1 MATNTRKKI
10 DPQTLLKE
18 VPTQVFIGGQWRDAS
33 TGETFEVVDPA
44 TQETI
49 ASVAS
54 ADKDDALAAL
64 DAAVEAQADWEATAP
79 RARAELLRKAFEKVN
94 EHADELATLMTLEM
108 GKPLEQAYGEVT
120 YGAEFLRWFSE
131 ETVRHYGRAFPVP
144 EGHQRVITRHRAVG
158 PCLLITPW
166 NFPLAMATRKIAP
179 ALAAGCTVV
188 IKPAKLTPLTTMYF
202 VKLLQ
207 ELGLPNGVV
216 NVVPSAHAAEVSEPI
231 MADQRLRKLSFTGST
246 AVGKTLLKASA
257 DNLLR
262 TSMEL
267 GGNAPFIVFEDAD
280 LDAAVEGAVA
290 AKMRNGGQACISA
303 NRLYVHESIA
313 KEFTEKLTTAIA
325 QFKMGHG
332 LDAATTLGPLIEPS
346 AVEHMEELTADAVAK
361 GASVTTGG
369 KRGEGKGFFFEPTVL
384 AQVTE
389 EMRVATE
396 EIFGPIAPVLTFT
409 DEDEVLRKANDTEY
423 GLASYV
429 FTENTDRLWRV
440 SEALQFGIVGFN
452 AGVVSNAAAPF
463 GGVKHSGMG
472 REGAAEGI
480 EEYSSVQYIGV
491 RDPYANKEC

>member
-1 MATNTRKKI
+1 MATNTRKTI
-10 DPQTLLKE
+10 DPTTLLKD
-18 VPTQVFIGGQWRDAS
+18 VPTGVFIGGQWRDAAE
-33 TGETFEVVDPA
+33 GETFDVVDPA
-44 TQETI
+44 TEQTLVQ
-49 ASVAS
+49 VAS
-54 ADKDDALAAL
+54 ACQSDALAAL
-64 DAAVEAQADWEATAP
+64 EAAHQAQASWESTAP
-79 RARAELLRKAFEKVN
+79 RDRAELLRAAFENVN
-94 EHADELATLMTLEM
+94 QHADELATLMTLEM

-131 ETVRHYGRAFPVP
+131 EAVRHYGRAFPVP

-179 ALAAGCTVV
+179 ALAAGCTVI
-188 IKPAKLTPLTTMYF
+188 IKPAKLTPLTTLYF
-202 VKLLQ
+202 TKLLQ
-207 ELGLPNGVV
+207 EVGLPDGVV
-216 NVVPSAHAAEVSEPI
+216 NVLPAAHAADVSEPLLN
-231 MADQRLRKLSFTGST
+231 DPRLRKLSFTGST

-280 LDAAVEGAVA
+280 IDAAVEGAVA

-313 KEFTEKLTTAIA
+313 GEFTEKLTKAIA
-325 QFKMGHG
+325 DYKIGHG
-332 LDAATTLGPLIEPS
+332 LDAETTLGPLINAD
-346 AVEHMEELTADAVAK
+346 AVEHMEQLTADALAK
-361 GASVTTGG
+361 GAHLTTGG
-369 KRGEGKGFFFEPTVL
+369 KRGDGEGFFFQPTVL
-384 AQVTE
+384 ADVTE
-389 EMRVATE
+389 DMRVASE

-409 DEDEVLRKANDTEY
+409 DEDEVLAKANDTEY

-429 FTENTDRLWRV
+429 FTENVDRLWRV

-491 RDPYANKEC
+491 RDPYSGK